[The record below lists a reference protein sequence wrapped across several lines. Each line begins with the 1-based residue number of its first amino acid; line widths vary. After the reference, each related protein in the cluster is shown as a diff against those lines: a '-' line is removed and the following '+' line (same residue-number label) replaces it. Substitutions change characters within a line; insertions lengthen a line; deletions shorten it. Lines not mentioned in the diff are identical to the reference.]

1 MQIDKNYLEGK
12 FMKKKTGMILSS
24 AVLAGMLTGCVGTP
38 VVYNNSCDCKTD
50 ECIALLEQ
58 ILEEVKNGQVVVQ
71 PADPSQGEAAAVKTG
86 LSVVTSLADSTS
98 ADEENE
104 GAAKYDVTV
113 VAVSVDDNGVID
125 SCRIDSIPAT
135 VNFNAEGEVTTDLTA
150 EILTKNELGD
160 NYGMKLYGGATYEW
174 YEQAAALAEYAEGK
188 TIDELKNGAVGETGK
203 AVDADLASTATIYLG
218 GYVEAIEKAVNQAQ
232 HLGAKKGDELRL
244 AILSNV
250 ESSKSADAENAGT
263 AQLDSDIVAL
273 TLNDGVITSCY
284 LDSIQAKVAFDAE
297 GVITTDLEADVL
309 TKNELG
315 DNYNM
320 KLYGGA
326 IGEWYE
332 QAAAFAEY
340 VTGKTAEEVAG
351 IAVNEKTAPTDAD
364 LASSVTIAVGGYKAL
379 IEKAAE

>member
-1 MQIDKNYLEGK
+1 MR
-12 FMKKKTGMILSS
+12 KKTGMVLSS
-24 AVLAGMLTGCVGTP
+24 VMLMSMLSGCVGTP
-38 VVYNNSCDCKTD
+38 VVYNSTCDCNSE
-50 ECIALLEQ
+50 ECMALLEE
-58 ILEEVKNGQVVVQ
+58 ILAEVKENKVVQ
-71 PADPSQGEAAAVKTG
+71 IIPSQDAEVTDEAVKTG
-86 LSVVTSLADSTS
+86 LSVVVSLADSTS
-98 ADEENE
+98 ADEDNE

-135 VNFNAEGEVTTDLTA
+135 VNFDAEGVITTDLAT

-160 NYGMKLYGGATYEW
+160 SYGMKLYGGASYEW

-218 GYVEAIEKAVNQAQ
+218 GYVDAIEEAVNQAQ

-244 AILSNV
+244 AVMSNI
-250 ESSKSADAENAGT
+250 ESSTSADGETAGT
-263 AQLDSDIVAL
+263 AQLDSDIAAL
-273 TLNDGVITSCY
+273 TLNDGIITSCY
-284 LDSIQAKVAFDAE
+284 LDSIQAKIAFDAE
-297 GVITTDLEADVL
+297 GAITTDLEAEVL

-332 QAAAFAEY
+332 QAAAFSAY

-364 LASSVTIAVGGYKAL
+364 LASSVTIAIGGYKAL
-379 IEKAAE
+379 VEKAAE

>member
-1 MQIDKNYLEGK
+1 MR
-12 FMKKKTGMILSS
+12 KKTGLLLGS
-24 AVLAGMLTGCVGTP
+24 ALFMSALAGCVGTP
-38 VVYNNSCDCKTD
+38 VVYNNSCDCKSD
-50 ECIALLEQ
+50 ECIALLEE
-58 ILEEVKNGQVVVQ
+58 ILEEVKDIQVLQ
-71 PADPSQGEAAAVKTG
+71 PAAPSDSEAEAVKTG
-86 LSVVTSLADSTS
+86 LAVVAAVTDSTS
-98 ADEENE
+98 ADAENA

-135 VNFNAEGEVTTDLTA
+135 VNFDAEGAVTTDPET

-160 NYGMKLYGGATYEW
+160 AYNMKLYGGAAYEW
-174 YEQAAALAEYAEGK
+174 YEQAEALADYAEGK
-188 TIDELKNGAVGETGK
+188 TVEELKSGAVGEDGK

-218 GYVEAIEKAVNQAQ
+218 GYVDAIEKAVNQAQ

-244 AILSNV
+244 ASISNV
-250 ESSKSADAENAGT
+250 ASSKSVDAENAGT
-263 AQLDSDIVAL
+263 AQLDSDVVAL

-284 LDSIQAKVAFDAE
+284 LDSLQAKVAFDAE
-297 GVITTDLEADVL
+297 GTITTDLEAEIL

-332 QAAAFAEY
+332 QAAAFSAY
-340 VTGKTAEEVAG
+340 VTGKTAEEVSG